1 MAARGLDTGGLGLPK
16 IFVIISLNT
25 TTLSKIWIKED
36 EPMSTPIL
44 FVRERNQ
51 VGQGDKKPRFTVVG
65 TVGTDLTINVNH
77 IRKSELE
84 QIASKI
90 DGEIVYLTR
99 EKDSEE
105 RD

>member
-1 MAARGLDTGGLGLPK
+1 
-16 IFVIISLNT
+16 
-25 TTLSKIWIKED
+25 
-36 EPMSTPIL
+36 
-44 FVRERNQ
+44 
-51 VGQGDKKPRFTVVG
+51 VVG
-65 TVGTDLTINVNH
+65 TVGTASYINVNH

-105 RD
+105 RIKAV